1 MENATKALLIAAGML
16 IALIILSSLLLL
28 FNMVSDF
35 YQNSSNMTEEQQRIE
50 FNKQFENYENK
61 EIRGNELLS
70 IMNKIDDYNSM
81 EIEYGYSSMS
91 FVVDFKS
98 TELFKQFNY
107 ESVND
112 SSTYLLSGS
121 NTKITENKLKDFSNR
136 VNDPS
141 TGLIGSL
148 QSVSGSVKVTETL
161 LQQLSSNIANIM
173 VEESNSG
180 ATNDYDINNRNDARR
195 KRAKLLENI
204 FGVNIC
210 NDDKVTYI
218 TDSKYV
224 KMVDTIKDVT
234 LKYYE
239 FTQFKRAH
247 FLCTGLEYDS
257 VTGRVNEMSFELCTD
272 DNGNVVIN

>member
-1 MENATKALLIAAGML
+1 MNSDLLI
-16 IALIILSSLLLL
+16 
-28 FNMVSDF
+28 
-35 YQNSSNMTEEQQRIE
+35 
-50 FNKQFENYENK
+50 
-61 EIRGNELLS
+61 
-70 IMNKIDDYNSM
+70 IDDLGTESTNN
-81 EIEYGYSSMS
+81 I
-91 FVVDFKS
+91 KS

-107 ESVND
+107 ESIND
-112 SSTYLLSGS
+112 SSIYLLSGS

-141 TGLIGSL
+141 TGLISSL
-148 QSVSGSVKVTETL
+148 QSVSGAVKVTETL

-180 ATNDYDINNRNDARR
+180 ATNDYDISNRNDARR

-204 FGVNIC
+204 FNVNIC
-210 NDDKVTYI
+210 GDDNVTYI
-218 TDSKYV
+218 TSSEYV
-224 KMVDTIKDVT
+224 KMVETIKDVT

-247 FLCTGLEYDS
+247 ILCTGLEYDS
-257 VTGRVNEMSFELCTD
+257 VTGRVNEMSFEVCTD

>member
-1 MENATKALLIAAGML
+1 
-16 IALIILSSLLLL
+16 
-28 FNMVSDF
+28 
-35 YQNSSNMTEEQQRIE
+35 
-50 FNKQFENYENK
+50 
-61 EIRGNELLS
+61 
-70 IMNKIDDYNSM
+70 
-81 EIEYGYSSMS
+81 
-91 FVVDFKS
+91 
-98 TELFKQFNY
+98 
-107 ESVND
+107 
-112 SSTYLLSGS
+112 
-121 NTKITENKLKDFSNR
+121 
-136 VNDPS
+136 
-141 TGLIGSL
+141 
-148 QSVSGSVKVTETL
+148 
-161 LQQLSSNIANIM
+161 M